1 MAKRPHEDQ
10 EPDDRSAKRLCPD
23 DPDRLSDLS
32 DELLLRTLSYLSVS
46 DLVLCQRY
54 ACKRVL

>member
-1 MAKRPHEDQ
+1 MVKRSRGSQ
-10 EPDDRSAKRLCPD
+10 EKDDRSAKRLCLS
-23 DPDRLSDLS
+23 DPDRLSHLS

-54 ACKRVL
+54 AF